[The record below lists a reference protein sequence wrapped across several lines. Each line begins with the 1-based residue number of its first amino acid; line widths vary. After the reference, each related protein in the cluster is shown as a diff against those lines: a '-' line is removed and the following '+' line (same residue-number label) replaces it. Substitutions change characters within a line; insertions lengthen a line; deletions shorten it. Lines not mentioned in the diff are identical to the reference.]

1 MSLVLLS
8 NDSSDC
14 LSGKFLLCNWKGSLS
29 SKYTVTQC
37 TAFKMTAQ
45 IDYLAS
51 FYSATRSEVF
61 QQNCGR
67 NCSLDLPSGSSSS
80 EVISGK
86 FLWFNQKLNLSSK

>member
-1 MSLVLLS
+1 MTAQIVYLASFYFATGREVFPANIL
-8 NDSSDC
+8 
-14 LSGKFLLCNWKGSLS
+14 F
-29 SKYTVTQC
+29 TQC

-51 FYSATRSEVF
+51 FYSATRSEFF

-67 NCSLDLPSGSSSS
+67 NCSLDLPSGSSIS